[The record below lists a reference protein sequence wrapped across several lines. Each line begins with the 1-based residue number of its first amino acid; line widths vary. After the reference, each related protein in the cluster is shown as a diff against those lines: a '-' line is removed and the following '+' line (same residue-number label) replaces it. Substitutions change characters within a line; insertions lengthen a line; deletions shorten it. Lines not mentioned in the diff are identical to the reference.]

1 MDHRIKNLFALAISV
16 LSLSGRS
23 ATSVPQLIA
32 SAGARL
38 TALARAHALTLAHGR
53 PELPHAAR
61 QTTLHSLIKAIF
73 APHLDERGGRRFS
86 VVGCDLE
93 ISGLAI
99 SQPRAAAARVRDK
112 FDKVWRALSSNA
124 GQTQIHCAEKA
135 GTVIRHGQRAEDL

>member
-1 MDHRIKNLFALAISV
+1 VTSPKGKRTLQRQKLLVREMDHRIKNLFALAISV

-61 QTTLHSLIKAIF
+61 QTTLHSLIKAVF
-73 APHLDERGGRRFS
+73 APHLDERGVGDFRSS
-86 VVGCDLE
+86 V
-93 ISGLAI
+93 AI
-99 SQPRAAAARVRDK
+99 
-112 FDKVWRALSSNA
+112 
-124 GQTQIHCAEKA
+124 
-135 GTVIRHGQRAEDL
+135 